1 MSLGSA
7 FGRSLTSTFLARH
20 QASDAMRH
28 RTVVPEPDTT
38 LRWSVVPLL
47 PLVVVLVVV
56 VGLLASAGCT
66 PAFEGYT
73 TRGDRI
79 VDRATGQ
86 PVHLIGFG
94 LGGWLL
100 PEGYMWGIRA
110 LDRPWQFERAI
121 EDLIGSSDA
130 AEFWRRYHDNYVT
143 EQDIRAMAA
152 MGANSIRPALLASKL
167 MPKEQPESEPY
178 TFSEEGFRFLD
189 SVVTWS
195 TRHKM
200 GIIWDMH
207 GAPGAQNA
215 ENISD
220 SDGEAR
226 LWTEPDV
233 YWPRLRALWRRIAER
248 YAGNPYIIGY
258 DLLNEPLLRRYN
270 GIDEADLRTLYVQL
284 TETIREVD
292 PNGILFVEGD
302 DWAQNFRALEPID
315 WDPHIVLA
323 FHSYP
328 PVASPSELARW
339 ASLRTRYD
347 VPLWHGETG
356 EVGAPFDLNR
366 ESTTF
371 LRSANV
377 GWSWWTHKKIARE
390 TQPWFCPPTQG
401 FQRILDY
408 WQGTAEQPT
417 AEQAREWLFDQAEK
431 VNSRYCDFLPDMV
444 ASLDGLD
451 PDGWLSARETELPAI
466 YLEPVDTAVEVGDVV
481 VLSVRAT
488 GYPLEYTWL
497 RDGHLVEAGAGPSLA
512 VALKSEAE
520 GGIWQVVASNR
531 LGADTSRAVRVEVHP
546 FAGLV
551 VPRSPE
557 FGASIPVERL
567 VTGPAKPAAD
577 DLSARWALR
586 WDGGG
591 LFGRVEVTDAVLRN
605 QDGRPSH
612 NDGVEIYLDPDNA
625 KTLEYQVDD
634 LQIRVIRGGSVSAE
648 RGTMPE
654 GFSATQREIAGGY
667 RVDFTFPLDVAIAP
681 GAFIGID
688 LHVIDND
695 GDRRE
700 HKIGWAAEDDNAY
713 RSPASLGT
721 VRLGR

>member
-1 MSLGSA
+1 M
-7 FGRSLTSTFLARH
+7 RDSTFVREYIAAAKCL
-20 QASDAMRH
+20 
-28 RTVVPEPDTT
+28 
-38 LRWSVVPLL
+38 SVSLL
-47 PLVVVLVVV
+47 I
-56 VGLLASAGCT
+56 VGLLALAGCE
-66 PAFEGYT
+66 PSFEGYST
-73 TRGDRI
+73 SGDRI

-100 PEGYMWGIRA
+100 PEGYMWGIRT
-110 LDRPWQFERAI
+110 LDRPWQFEEAI
-121 EDLIGSSDA
+121 EQLIGPSDA

-143 EQDIRAMAA
+143 EQDFEAMSA
-152 MGANSIRPALLASKL
+152 MGVNSVRPALLASKL
-167 MPKEQPESEPY
+167 MPKEQPESTPY
-178 TFSEEGFRFLD
+178 TFSDEGFRFLD
-189 SVVTWS
+189 SLVTWG
-195 TRHKM
+195 TRYTI

-226 LWTEPDV
+226 LWTERDI
-233 YWPRLRALWRRIAER
+233 YWPRLDALWRRIAER

-258 DLLNEPLLRRYN
+258 DLLNEPLLRRYE

-292 PNGILFVEGD
+292 PNGLIFIEGD
-302 DWAQNFRALEPID
+302 DWAQNFRMLEPID
-315 WDPHIVLA
+315 WDPHLVLA

-328 PVASPSELARW
+328 PTSSERGLARW
-339 ASLRTRYD
+339 DSLRNRYD

-366 ESTTF
+366 EATRF

-390 TQPWFCPPTQG
+390 SQPWHCPPTQG

-408 WQGTAEQPT
+408 WQGRAERPT
-417 AEQAREWLFDQAEK
+417 AEQAREWLFGQAEK

-451 PDGWLSARETELPAI
+451 PDGWLSAREMEPPALYLQPVETE
-466 YLEPVDTAVEVGDVV
+466 VDVGGVA
-481 VLSVRAT
+481 LLGVRAT
-488 GYPLEYTWL
+488 GYPVEYTWL
-497 RDGHLVEAGAGPSLA
+497 RDGQVFGGEKGPTIA
-512 VALKSEAE
+512 IAPQSEAE
-520 GGIWQVVASNR
+520 SGMWQVVVSNR
-531 LGADTSRAVRVEVHP
+531 LGADTSRAVRVEVRP
-546 FAGLV
+546 FAGME
-551 VPRSPE
+551 VPRASQ
-557 FGASIPVERL
+557 FGVFTPIERL
-567 VTGPAKPAAD
+567 VSGPAMPAPN

-586 WDGGG
+586 WDDAG
-591 LFGRVEVTDAVLRN
+591 LHGRVEVNDAVLRN
-605 QDGRPSH
+605 QDRRPGH

-625 KTLEYQVDD
+625 KTLDYQDD
-634 LQIRVIRGGSVSAE
+634 DVQIRITRGGSVVAE

-654 GFSATQREIAGGY
+654 GFSGNQREVPGGY
-667 RVDFTFPLDVAIAP
+667 VVDFTLPLGAGISR

-688 LHVIDND
+688 VHVVDND
-695 GDRRE
+695 NDRRE
-700 HKIGWAAEDDNAY
+700 HKIGWAAKDDNAY

-721 VRLGR
+721 VRLGG

>member
-1 MSLGSA
+1 M
-7 FGRSLTSTFLARH
+7 RDSTFVREYIA
-20 QASDAMRH
+20 ATKCFPVS
-28 RTVVPEPDTT
+28 
-38 LRWSVVPLL
+38 LL
-47 PLVVVLVVV
+47 IVCLIAL
-56 VGLLASAGCT
+56 AGCK
-66 PAFEGYT
+66 PSFEGYST
-73 TRGDRI
+73 SGDRI

-100 PEGYMWGIRA
+100 PEGYMWGIRT
-110 LDRPWQFERAI
+110 LDRPWQFEEAI
-121 EDLIGSSDA
+121 ESLIGQSDA

-143 EQDIRAMAA
+143 EQDFRAMAA
-152 MGANSIRPALLASKL
+152 MGVNSVRPALLASKL
-167 MPKEQPESEPY
+167 MPKEQPVSPPY
-178 TFSEEGFRFLD
+178 TFSDEGFRFLD
-189 SVVTWS
+189 SLVTWG
-195 TRHKM
+195 TRYGI

-226 LWTEPDV
+226 LWTERDV
-233 YWPRLRALWRRIAER
+233 YWPRLDALWRRIAER

-258 DLLNEPLLRRYN
+258 DLLNEPLLRRYE

-292 PNGILFVEGD
+292 PDGLIFIEGD
-302 DWAQNFRALEPID
+302 DWAQNFRMLEPID
-315 WDPHIVLA
+315 WDPHLVLA

-328 PVASPSELARW
+328 PTSSDRGLARW
-339 ASLRTRYD
+339 DSIRIRYD

-366 ESTTF
+366 EATRF

-390 TQPWFCPPTQG
+390 TQPWHCPPTQG

-408 WQGTAEQPT
+408 WQGRAERPT

-451 PDGWLSARETELPAI
+451 PNGWLSAREMEPPAI
-466 YLEPVDTAVEVGDVV
+466 YLQPVETEVDVGGVAVLG
-481 VLSVRAT
+481 VRTT
-488 GYPLEYTWL
+488 GYPVEYTWL
-497 RDGHLVEAGAGPSLA
+497 RDGQVFGEEKGPTIGIA
-512 VALKSEAE
+512 PDSEAE
-520 GGIWQVVASNR
+520 AGMWQVVASNS
-531 LGADTSRAVRVEVHP
+531 LGADTSRAVRVEVRP
-546 FAGLV
+546 FAGMV
-551 VPRSPE
+551 VPRASQ
-557 FGASIPVERL
+557 FGVFTPIERL
-567 VTGPAKPAAD
+567 VSGPAMPAPN

-586 WDGGG
+586 WDDAG
-591 LFGRVEVTDAVLRN
+591 LHGRVEVTDAVLRN
-605 QDGRPSH
+605 QDGRPGH

-625 KTLEYQVDD
+625 KTLDYQDD
-634 LQIRVIRGGSVSAE
+634 DVQIRITRGGSVVAE
-648 RGTMPE
+648 RGKMPA
-654 GFSATQREIAGGY
+654 GFSGTQREVPGGY
-667 RVDFTFPLDVAIAP
+667 VVDFTLPLAAGTSR

-688 LHVIDND
+688 VHVVDND
-695 GDRRE
+695 NDRRE
-700 HKIGWAAEDDNAY
+700 HKIGWAAKDDNAY

-721 VRLGR
+721 VRLGG

>member
-1 MSLGSA
+1 MSSQ
-7 FGRSLTSTFLARH
+7 RLA
-20 QASDAMRH
+20 
-28 RTVVPEPDTT
+28 
-38 LRWSVVPLL
+38 VPLL
-47 PLVVVLVVV
+47 V

-66 PAFEGYT
+66 PSFEGYT

-79 VDRATGQ
+79 IDRATGA

-100 PEGYMWGIRA
+100 PEGYMWGLRA

-121 EDLIGSSDA
+121 EDLIGPDDA

-143 EQDIRAMAA
+143 EEDVRAMAA
-152 MGANSIRPALLASKL
+152 MGVNSLRPALLASRL
-167 MPKEQPESEPY
+167 MPNGQPESPPY
-178 TFSEEGFRFLD
+178 AFSDEGFRFLD
-189 SVVTWS
+189 SLVTWS
-195 TRHKM
+195 TRHRV

-258 DLLNEPLLRRYN
+258 DLLNEPLLRRYE
-270 GIDEADLRTLYVQL
+270 GIDAADLRTLYVQL
-284 TETIREVD
+284 TQTIREVD
-292 PNGILFVEGD
+292 QSGIIFVEGD
-302 DWAQNFRALEPID
+302 DWAQNFRMLEPID
-315 WDPHIVLA
+315 WDPHLVLA
-323 FHSYP
+323 FHTYP
-328 PVASPSELARW
+328 PTVSAQGLAPW
-339 ASLRTRYD
+339 DSLRVRYG

-356 EVGAPFDLNR
+356 EVEAPFDRNR

-390 TQPWFCPPTQG
+390 TQPWHCPPTQG

-408 WQGTAEQPT
+408 WQERATRPT
-417 AEQAREWLFDQAEK
+417 AEQARQWLFDQAEK

-444 ASLDGLD
+444 GSLDGLD
-451 PDGWLSARETELPAI
+451 PDGWLSVREPDPPAI
-466 YLEPVDTAVEVGDVV
+466 YLEPVDADVEVGSVA
-481 VLSVRAT
+481 VLGVRAT

-497 RDGHLVEAGAGPSLA
+497 RDGHVVEAAGPNVA
-512 VALKSEAE
+512 VAPQSEAE
-520 GGIWQVVASNR
+520 AGFWQVVAANA

-546 FAGLV
+546 FAGME
-551 VPRSPE
+551 VPRSSE
-557 FGASIPVERL
+557 YGAFTPLGRL
-567 VTGPAKPAAD
+567 VTGPAMPAAD

-586 WDGGG
+586 WDRDG
-591 LFGRVEVTDAVLRN
+591 LHGRVEVTDAVLRN

-612 NDGVEIYLDPDNA
+612 NDGVEIYLDADNA
-625 KTLEYQVDD
+625 KTLGYQADD
-634 LQIRVIRGGSVSAE
+634 VRLRIIRGGSVVVE
-648 RGTMPE
+648 RGTLRE
-654 GFSATQREIAGGY
+654 GSSATQREVAGGY
-667 RVDFTFPLDVAIAP
+667 RIDFTLALDPAIGP

-688 LHVIDND
+688 LQVIDND

-700 HKIGWAAEDDNAY
+700 HKIGWAAEDDEAY
-713 RSPASLGT
+713 RTPAALGT
-721 VRLGR
+721 IRLGR